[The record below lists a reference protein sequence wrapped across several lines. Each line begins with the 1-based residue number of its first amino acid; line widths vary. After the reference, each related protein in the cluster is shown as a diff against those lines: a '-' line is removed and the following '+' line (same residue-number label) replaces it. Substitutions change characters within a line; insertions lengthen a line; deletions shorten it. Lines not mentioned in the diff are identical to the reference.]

1 MICAFITLSN
11 PGEAGSIYWLISLAS
26 VIASTITIVV
36 LVYRTFTMETLSN
49 NISSKAVELEERAD
63 KVDDEVAEASWTS
76 AADISAD
83 SVYNSNA
90 AMNQQ
95 MGVAISLGT

>member
-1 MICAFITLSN
+1 MN
-11 PGEAGSIYWLISLAS
+11 S
-26 VIASTITIVV
+26 VIASAITIVV

-49 NISSKAVELEERAD
+49 NISTNAVELQERAD
-63 KVDDEVAEASWTS
+63 KVDNEVASAKWTP
-76 AADISAD
+76 AADVSAD

-95 MGVAISLGT
+95 MGAAISIGA